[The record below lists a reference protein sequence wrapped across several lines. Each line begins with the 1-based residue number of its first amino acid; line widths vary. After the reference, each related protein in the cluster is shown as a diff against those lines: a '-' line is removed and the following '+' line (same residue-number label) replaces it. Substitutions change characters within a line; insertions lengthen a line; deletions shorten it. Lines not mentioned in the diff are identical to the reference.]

1 MNIIFD
7 IASNIATP
15 LVLGGFFAGIV
26 HNLVSFNL

>member
-15 LVLGGFFAGIV
+15 LALGGFFAWNV
-26 HNLVSFNL
+26 QNPVSFNL